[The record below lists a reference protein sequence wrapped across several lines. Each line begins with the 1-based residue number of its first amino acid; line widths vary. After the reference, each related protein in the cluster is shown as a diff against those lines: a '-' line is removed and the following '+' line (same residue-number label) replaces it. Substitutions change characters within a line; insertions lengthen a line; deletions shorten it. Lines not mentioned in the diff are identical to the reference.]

1 MFPKRSHPLGEPFFK
16 EVKYGPARQKII
28 DSSGGKIAA
37 SFQFFRNYFLKLLSA
52 GWWVHLIV
60 VANDDHFFPPQQHRN
75 DLAVRLRG
83 LFEDDQV
90 EETELRRQHLRY
102 EFSGH
107 DPDGEGI
114 QKIGSAPIWA
124 SRLQE
129 LEQLVLGVVVFFGP
143 VLCASPE
150 HFRKLS
156 ILLNEASKL
165 TAQAGRIEPLNRM
178 TTSLFSDHLFESP
191 SPNLFELCSVL
202 YILLIHTWPEHSL
215 F

>member
-37 SFQFFRNYFLKLLSA
+37 SFQFFRNDVLKLGST

-165 TAQAGRIEPLNRM
+165 TAQVGRIEPLNRM
-178 TTSLFSDHLFESP
+178 TTSLFSDHRSE
-191 SPNLFELCSVL
+191 NLLPTRFKRFSARD
-202 YILLIHTWPEHSL
+202 ILIIHTWPGHSL